1 MKYDDKGI
9 KKITK
14 KDPYPIIKL
23 LNDVNFEGDNLK
35 EQLARIAEKKNTGLG
50 HVMQIMRM
58 ALVGNLS
65 GPDISTI
72 VKIIGKDVTLKR
84 IEKLSSHLKK

>member
-1 MKYDDKGI
+1 MK
-9 KKITK
+9 
-14 KDPYPIIKL
+14 
-23 LNDVNFEGDNLK
+23 ENLK
-35 EQLARIAEKKNTGLG
+35 EQLARIAEEENTGLG

-84 IEKLSSHLKK
+84 IGKLSSHLKK